1 MLDRY
6 TLCVANESM
15 CIVVLVLITLG
26 HLASAE
32 RFGDDKRLVYRA
44 PCALH
49 NHAGNDS
56 AVDDIG
62 CAEHSVEL
70 LEHALTP
77 SMLWC
82 NETAC
87 VGRGNISYEVHSI
100 NCSSAQCLVQVHCVS
115 RVDDAKLAGGITL
128 GALLG
133 LLVSLVVRQRA
144 RTPPTMHYADKLL

>member
-1 MLDRY
+1 VTLAVAGERY
-6 TLCVANESM
+6 
-15 CIVVLVLITLG
+15 
-26 HLASAE
+26 
-32 RFGDDKRLVYRA
+32 GDDKRLVYRA
-44 PCALH
+44 PCGF
-49 NHAGNDS
+49 GNETHDG

-100 NCSSAQCLVQVHCVS
+100 DCANVCVVLVHCVAK
-115 RVDDAKLAGGITL
+115 VDDAKLAVAMTL

-133 LLVSLVVRQRA
+133 LLLSLVARQRA
-144 RTPPTMHYADKLL
+144 RTPDLRYADKML